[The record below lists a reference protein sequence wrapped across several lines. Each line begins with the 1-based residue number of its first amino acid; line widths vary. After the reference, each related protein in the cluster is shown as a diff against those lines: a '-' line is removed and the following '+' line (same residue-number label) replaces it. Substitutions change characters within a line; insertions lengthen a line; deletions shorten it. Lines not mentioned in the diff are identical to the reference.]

1 MPTNNIIKTIL
12 PNTFHDIL
20 DLPHSVPIVDLFLPG
35 FHEDFMMG
43 EGRDGGGGGGG
54 GEGTLSCTGYAL

>member
-1 MPTNNIIKTIL
+1 MTLIFPKIVWTCPLT
-12 PNTFHDIL
+12 HSDIL

-43 EGRDGGGGGGG
+43 RGGGGGG
-54 GEGTLSCTGYAL
+54 TLSCT